1 MDAQEFLL
9 GTSLSRQTVMQIIA
23 SSLGHPPAVCC
34 LLYEFA
40 VLHTLTGRDVGI
52 ERIVK
57 RGLTVC
63 MDIPEFRT
71 ARTIETAVTYL
82 ASSD

>member
-1 MDAQEFLL
+1 MSVQCYMYI
-9 GTSLSRQTVMQIIA
+9 LSHEDI
-23 SSLGHPPAVCC
+23 
-34 LLYEFA
+34 
-40 VLHTLTGRDVGI
+40 GI

-71 ARTIETAVTYL
+71 ARTIETAVTYP